1 MADCH
6 YVRREVFGYQDHT
19 RRERV
24 SALFIYGVMV
34 AAQQKLGIVD
44 GKESSG
50 GKERVR

>member
-1 MADCH
+1 
-6 YVRREVFGYQDHT
+6 VRFGI
-19 RRERV
+19 V
-24 SALFIYGVMV
+24 VCGLIV